1 MKQVKIFSESSH
13 SDLERELNGYLN
25 TLDHSNILRNIT
37 YNFPTEK
44 SKLWTAVVEV
54 DLYGGKPVFCAANKK
69 ELEEAVK
76 MYGDKAEAPFVVR
89 IPDGVSEIEYCAFE
103 EDASVGVILIP
114 DTITKIR
121 RFAFEKCS
129 NLQDVVIP
137 ESVNEIEEG
146 AFLECPKIR
155 NVYIPKSVTKIG
167 GYSITT
173 SAKTIKVDPKNPVY
187 DSRNDCNAIIETKT
201 NTLINGCCG
210 TIIPDSVTKI
220 AGSAFQFC
228 SDSPF
233 NFKIPDSVRE
243 IGPHAFDCCNLGSLR
258 IPDSIS
264 RIEDEVFTGCLLH
277 TVYIPNSVTY
287 ISSYAF
293 CCNYDL
299 QDIHIEINDPN
310 SVRFGDEDDCF
321 NHFMG
326 NDKRQRRLHVPIGT
340 KGLYDKHPAFEIFD
354 IIIEE

>member
-54 DLYGGKPVFCAANKK
+54 DLYGGKPVFWAANKK

-173 SAKTIKVDPKNPVY
+173 SAKTIKVDPENPVY
-187 DSRNDCNAIIETKT
+187 DSRNDCNAIIETNT

-210 TIIPDSVTKI
+210 TIIPNSVTKI
-220 AGSAFQFC
+220 AESAFQFC
-228 SDSPF
+228 SYFHSR
-233 NFKIPDSVRE
+233 IPDSVRE
-243 IGPHAFDCCNLGSLR
+243 IEPNAFDCCNLHSLR
-258 IPDSIS
+258 IPNSIS
-264 RIEDEVFTGCLLH
+264 RIENEVFIGSTLS
-277 TVYIPNSVTY
+277 TIYIPNSVNY
-287 ISSYAF
+287 IGTSAF
-293 CCNYDL
+293 CGCYNL
-299 QDIHIEINDPN
+299 TDIHIGINNPN
-310 SVRFGDEDDCF
+310 SVNFGDDNDCF
-321 NHFMG
+321 DDIKGDDN
-326 NDKRQRRLHVPIGT
+326 RQRRLWVPRGT
-340 KGLYDKHPAFEIFD
+340 RGLYDEHPAFEIFD
-354 IIIEE
+354 IIEE

>member
-1 MKQVKIFSESSH
+1 MKQVKIFRKSSL

-37 YNFPTEK
+37 YNLPTEK
-44 SKLWTAVVEV
+44 VKFWTAVVEV
-54 DLYGGKPVFCAANKK
+54 DLYGGKPVFWAANKK

-89 IPDGVSEIEYCAFE
+89 IPDGVSEIENRAFE
-103 EDASVGVILIP
+103 EDDSVGVILIP
-114 DTITKIR
+114 DTVTKIR
-121 RFAFEKCS
+121 HFAFEKCS

-173 SAKTIKVDPKNPVY
+173 SAETIKVDPENPVY
-187 DSRNDCNAIIETKT
+187 DSRNDCNAIIETNT

-220 AGSAFQFC
+220 AESAFQFC
-228 SDSPF
+228 SYF
-233 NFKIPDSVRE
+233 HFRIPDSVRE
-243 IGPHAFDCCNLGSLR
+243 IEPNAFDCCNLHSLR
-258 IPDSIS
+258 IPNSIS
-264 RIEDEVFTGCLLH
+264 RIENEVFIGSTLS
-277 TVYIPNSVTY
+277 TIYIPNSVNY
-287 ISSYAF
+287 IGTDAF
-293 CCNYDL
+293 CGCHNLTDV
-299 QDIHIEINDPN
+299 HIEINNPN
-310 SVRFGDEDDCF
+310 SVRFGDNDDCF
-321 NHFMG
+321 YNIKG
-326 NDKRQRRLHVPIGT
+326 NDKRQRRLHVPKGT
-340 KGLYDKHPAFEIFD
+340 KDLYDKHPAFEIFD

>member
-1 MKQVKIFSESSH
+1 MKQVKIFRESSH

-54 DLYGGKPVFCAANKK
+54 DLYGGKPVFWAANKK

-89 IPDGVSEIEYCAFE
+89 IPDGVSEIEFCAFE

-114 DTITKIR
+114 DTVTKIGG
-121 RFAFEKCS
+121 AFWKCS

-146 AFLECPKIR
+146 AFWECPKIR

-167 GYSITT
+167 SIIT

-187 DSRNDCNAIIETKT
+187 DSRNDCNAIIETNT

-220 AGSAFQFC
+220 AEYAFQFC
-228 SDSPF
+228 LHLPS

-243 IGPHAFDCCNLGSLR
+243 IGRNAFDCCGLYSLR
-258 IPDSIS
+258 IPNSIS
-264 RIEDEVFTGCLLH
+264 RIENEVFLGSTLS
-277 TVYIPNSVTY
+277 TIYIPNSVNY
-287 ISSYAF
+287 IGTDAF
-293 CCNYDL
+293 CGCHNLTDV
-299 QDIHIEINDPN
+299 HIEINDLN
-310 SVRFGDEDDCF
+310 NVTFGDNDDCF
-321 NHFMG
+321 YDIMG
-326 NDKRQRRLHVPIGT
+326 NDKRQRRLHVPKGT
-340 KGLYDKHPAFEIFD
+340 KDLYDKHPAFEIFD

>member
-54 DLYGGKPVFCAANKK
+54 DLYSGKPVFWAANKK

-89 IPDGVSEIEYCAFE
+89 IPDGVSEIEYCAFY

-114 DTITKIR
+114 DTVTKIGC
-121 RFAFEKCS
+121 FAFGKCS

-146 AFLECPKIR
+146 AFWECPKIR

-167 GYSITT
+167 SIIT

-187 DSRNDCNAIIETKT
+187 DSRNDCNAIIETNT

-210 TIIPDSVTKI
+210 TIIPNSVTKI
-220 AGSAFQFC
+220 AESAFQYC
-228 SDSPF
+228 SKIYY
-233 NFKIPDSVRE
+233 NFRIPDSVRE
-243 IGPHAFDCCNLGSLR
+243 IGRNAFDCCNLGSLR
-258 IPDSIS
+258 IPNSIS
-264 RIEDEVFTGCLLH
+264 RIETEVFNASTLS
-277 TVYIPNSVTY
+277 TIYIPNSVNY
-287 ISSYAF
+287 IDSFAF
-293 CCNYDL
+293 CNCYNLTDV
-299 QDIHIEINDPN
+299 HIEINDPN
-310 SVRFGDEDDCF
+310 SVKFGDNDDCF
-321 NHFMG
+321 DDIKGDDN
-326 NDKRQRRLHVPIGT
+326 RQRRLWVPRGT
-340 KGLYDKHPAFEIFD
+340 RGLYDEHPAFEIFD

>member
-54 DLYGGKPVFCAANKK
+54 DLYGGKPVFWAANKK

-114 DTITKIR
+114 DTVTKIGWG
-121 RFAFEKCS
+121 AFWKCS

-146 AFLECPKIR
+146 AFWECPKIR

-167 GYSITT
+167 SIIT
-173 SAKTIKVDPKNPVY
+173 SAKTIKVDPENPVY

-210 TIIPDSVTKI
+210 TIIPNSVTKI
-220 AGSAFQFC
+220 AESAFQFC
-228 SDSPF
+228 SKIYYY
-233 NFKIPDSVRE
+233 FKIPDSVRE
-243 IGPHAFDCCNLGSLR
+243 IGRNAFDCCNLHSLR
-258 IPDSIS
+258 IPNSIS
-264 RIEDEVFTGCLLH
+264 RIETEVFNASTLS
-277 TVYIPNSVTY
+277 TIYIPNSVTY
-287 ISSYAF
+287 IDSFAF
-293 CCNYDL
+293 CNCYNLTDV
-299 QDIHIEINDPN
+299 HIVINDLN
-310 SVRFGDEDDCF
+310 NVTFGDNDDCF
-321 NHFMG
+321 DDIKGDDN
-326 NDKRQRRLHVPIGT
+326 RQRRLWVPKGT
-340 KGLYDKHPAFEIFD
+340 KSLYDEHPAFEIFD
-354 IIIEE
+354 IIIEK

>member
-1 MKQVKIFSESSH
+1 MKQVKIFRESSH

-37 YNFPTEK
+37 YNLPTEK
-44 SKLWTAVVEV
+44 VKFWTAVVEV
-54 DLYGGKPVFCAANKK
+54 DLYGGKPVFWAANKK

-89 IPDGVSEIEYCAFE
+89 IPDGVSEIENRAFE
-103 EDASVGVILIP
+103 EDDSVGVILIP
-114 DTITKIR
+114 DTVTKIR
-121 RFAFEKCS
+121 HFAFEKCS

-173 SAKTIKVDPKNPVY
+173 SAETIKVDPENPVY
-187 DSRNDCNAIIETKT
+187 DSRNDCNAIIETNT

-220 AGSAFQFC
+220 AESAFQFC
-228 SDSPF
+228 SYF
-233 NFKIPDSVRE
+233 HFRIPDSVRE
-243 IGPHAFDCCNLGSLR
+243 IEPNAFDCCNLHSLR
-258 IPDSIS
+258 IPNSIS
-264 RIEDEVFTGCLLH
+264 RIENEVFIGSTLS
-277 TVYIPNSVTY
+277 TIYIPNSVNY
-287 ISSYAF
+287 IGTDAF
-293 CCNYDL
+293 CGCHNLTDV
-299 QDIHIEINDPN
+299 HIEINNPN
-310 SVRFGDEDDCF
+310 SVRFGDNDDCF
-321 NHFMG
+321 YNIKG
-326 NDKRQRRLHVPIGT
+326 NDKRQRRLHVPKGT
-340 KGLYDKHPAFEIFD
+340 KDLYDTHPAFEIFD

>member
-54 DLYGGKPVFCAANKK
+54 DLYGGKPVFWAANKK

-89 IPDGVSEIEYCAFE
+89 IPDGVSEIEDSAFE
-103 EDASVGVILIP
+103 EDDSVGVILIP
-114 DTITKIR
+114 DTVTKIR

-146 AFLECPKIR
+146 AFWECPKIR

-167 GYSITT
+167 G
-173 SAKTIKVDPKNPVY
+173 
-187 DSRNDCNAIIETKT
+187 
-201 NTLINGCCG
+201 
-210 TIIPDSVTKI
+210 
-220 AGSAFQFC
+220 
-228 SDSPF
+228 
-233 NFKIPDSVRE
+233 
-243 IGPHAFDCCNLGSLR
+243 
-258 IPDSIS
+258 
-264 RIEDEVFTGCLLH
+264 
-277 TVYIPNSVTY
+277 
-287 ISSYAF
+287 
-293 CCNYDL
+293 
-299 QDIHIEINDPN
+299 
-310 SVRFGDEDDCF
+310 
-321 NHFMG
+321 
-326 NDKRQRRLHVPIGT
+326 
-340 KGLYDKHPAFEIFD
+340 
-354 IIIEE
+354 

>member
-54 DLYGGKPVFCAANKK
+54 DLYGGKPVFWAANKK

-114 DTITKIR
+114 DTVTKIGWG
-121 RFAFEKCS
+121 AFWKCS

-146 AFLECPKIR
+146 AFWECPKIR

-167 GYSITT
+167 SIIT
-173 SAKTIKVDPKNPVY
+173 SAKTIKVDPENPVY

-220 AGSAFQFC
+220 EEYAFQFC
-228 SDSPF
+228 SF
-233 NFKIPDSVRE
+233 FHFRIPDSVRE
-243 IGPHAFDCCNLGSLR
+243 IEPNAFDCCNLHSLR
-258 IPDSIS
+258 IPNSIS
-264 RIEDEVFTGCLLH
+264 RIENEVFIGSTLS
-277 TVYIPNSVTY
+277 TIYIPNSVNY
-287 ISSYAF
+287 IGTDAF
-293 CCNYDL
+293 CGCYNLTDV
-299 QDIHIEINDPN
+299 HIEINDLN
-310 SVRFGDEDDCF
+310 NVTFGDNDDCF
-321 NHFMG
+321 YDIKGDDN
-326 NDKRQRRLHVPIGT
+326 RQRLLWVPKGT
-340 KGLYDKHPAFEIFD
+340 KSLYDEHPAFEIFD
-354 IIIEE
+354 IIEK

>member
-25 TLDHSNILRNIT
+25 TLDHSNISRNIT
-37 YNFPTEK
+37 YNFPTET

-54 DLYGGKPVFCAANKK
+54 DLYGGKPVFWAANKK

-89 IPDGVSEIEYCAFE
+89 IPDGVSEIEDSAFE
-103 EDASVGVILIP
+103 EDDSVGVILIP
-114 DTITKIR
+114 DTVTKIR
-121 RFAFEKCS
+121 RFAFLDCS

-137 ESVNEIEEG
+137 ESVNEIEG
-146 AFLECPKIR
+146 CAFWGCPKIR

-167 GYSITT
+167 SIIT
-173 SAKTIKVDPKNPVY
+173 SAKTIKVDPENPVY
-187 DSRNDCNAIIETKT
+187 DSRNDCNAIIETNT

-220 AGSAFQFC
+220 AEYAFQFC
-228 SDSPF
+228 LHLPS

-243 IGPHAFDCCNLGSLR
+243 IGRNAFDCCGLYSLR
-258 IPDSIS
+258 IPNSIS
-264 RIEDEVFTGCLLH
+264 RIETEVFLGSKLSTISIPDSVNYIDTCAFCGCYDL
-277 TVYIPNSVTY
+277 TDTYIEINNPNSV
-287 ISSYAF
+287 
-293 CCNYDL
+293 
-299 QDIHIEINDPN
+299 Q
-310 SVRFGDEDDCF
+310 FGDNDDCF
-321 NHFMG
+321 DDIKRDDN
-326 NDKRQRRLHVPIGT
+326 RQRRLHVPKGT
-340 KGLYDKHPAFEIFD
+340 KDLYDEHPAFEIFD

>member
-54 DLYGGKPVFCAANKK
+54 DLYGGKPVFWAANKK

-89 IPDGVSEIEYCAFE
+89 IPDGKSEIEGRAFE
-103 EDASVGVILIP
+103 DDESVGVILIP
-114 DTITKIR
+114 DTVTKIGHD
-121 RFAFEKCS
+121 AFEKCS

-167 GYSITT
+167 GCSITT
-173 SAKTIKVDPKNPVY
+173 SAETIKVDPENPVY
-187 DSRNDCNAIIETKT
+187 DSRNDCNAIIETNT

-210 TIIPDSVTKI
+210 TIIPNSVTKI
-220 AGSAFQFC
+220 AESAFQFC
-228 SDSPF
+228 SYF
-233 NFKIPDSVRE
+233 HFRIPDSVRE
-243 IGPHAFDCCNLGSLR
+243 IEPNAFDCCNLHSLR
-258 IPDSIS
+258 ISNSIS
-264 RIEDEVFTGCLLH
+264 RIENEVFIGSTFS
-277 TVYIPNSVTY
+277 TIYIPNSVTY
-287 ISSYAF
+287 ISSCAF
-293 CCNYDL
+293 CCNYNL

-310 SVRFGDEDDCF
+310 NVTFGDKDDCF
-321 NHFMG
+321 NYFMG
-326 NDKRQRRLHVPIGT
+326 DDRRQRRLHVPKGT
-340 KGLYDKHPAFEIFD
+340 KGLYQGHPAFKEFD

>member
-13 SDLERELNGYLN
+13 SDLERELNSYLN

-37 YNFPTEK
+37 YNFPTET

-54 DLYGGKPVFCAANKK
+54 DLYGGKPVFWAANKK

-114 DTITKIR
+114 DTVTKIGR
-121 RFAFEKCS
+121 DAFWNCS

-173 SAKTIKVDPKNPVY
+173 SAKTIKVDPENPVY

-220 AGSAFQFC
+220 EEYAFHFC
-228 SDSPF
+228 SQLPY
-233 NFKIPDSVRE
+233 NFKIPNSVRE

-264 RIEDEVFTGCLLH
+264 TIEDEVFTGCPLH
-277 TVYIPNSVTY
+277 TVYIPNSVNY
-287 ISSYAF
+287 IGTDAF
-293 CCNYDL
+293 CGCHDL
-299 QDIHIEINDPN
+299 TDVHIEINDLN
-310 SVRFGDEDDCF
+310 NVTFGDNDDCF
-321 NHFMG
+321 YNIKG
-326 NDKRQRRLHVPIGT
+326 NDKRQRRLHVPKGT
-340 KGLYDKHPAFEIFD
+340 KDLYDKHPAFEIFD

>member
-1 MKQVKIFSESSH
+1 MNQVKIFSESSH

-54 DLYGGKPVFCAANKK
+54 DLYGGKPVFWAANKK

-89 IPDGVSEIEYCAFE
+89 IPDGVSEIENSAFE
-103 EDASVGVILIP
+103 EDESVGIILIP
-114 DTITKIR
+114 DTVTKIGA
-121 RFAFEKCS
+121 FAFMECP
-129 NLQDVVIP
+129 NLHNVVIP
-137 ESVNEIEEG
+137 ESVNEIDG
-146 AFLECPKIR
+146 CAFWKCPKIR
-155 NVYIPKSVTKIG
+155 NIFIPKSVTNIG
-167 GYSITT
+167 GTIIT
-173 SAKTIKVDPKNPVY
+173 SAETIKVDPENPVY

-228 SDSPF
+228 SDFSTK
-233 NFKIPDSVRE
+233 FKIPDSVRE
-243 IGPHAFDCCNLGSLR
+243 IGRNAFDCCNLGILR
-258 IPDSIS
+258 IPNSIS
-264 RIEDEVFTGCLLH
+264 RIETEVFNASTLS
-277 TVYIPNSVTY
+277 TIYIPNSVTY
-287 ISSYAF
+287 IDSFAF
-293 CCNYDL
+293 CNCYNLTDV
-299 QDIHIEINDPN
+299 HIEINDLN
-310 SVRFGDEDDCF
+310 NVTFGDNDDCF
-321 NHFMG
+321 DDIKGDDN
-326 NDKRQRRLHVPIGT
+326 RQRRLWVPKGT
-340 KGLYDKHPAFEIFD
+340 KSLYDEHPAFEIFD

>member
-173 SAKTIKVDPKNPVY
+173 SAKTIKVDPENPVY
-187 DSRNDCNAIIETKT
+187 DSRNDCNAIIETNT

-210 TIIPDSVTKI
+210 TIIPNSVTKI
-220 AGSAFQFC
+220 AESAFQFC
-228 SDSPF
+228 SYFHSR
-233 NFKIPDSVRE
+233 IPDSVRE
-243 IGPHAFDCCNLGSLR
+243 IEPNAFDCCNLHSLR
-258 IPDSIS
+258 IPNSIS
-264 RIEDEVFTGCLLH
+264 RIENEVFIGSTLS
-277 TVYIPNSVTY
+277 TIYIPNSVNY
-287 ISSYAF
+287 IGTDAF
-293 CCNYDL
+293 CGCHNLTDV
-299 QDIHIEINDPN
+299 HIEINDPN
-310 SVRFGDEDDCF
+310 SVKFGDNDDCF
-321 NHFMG
+321 DVIKGDDN
-326 NDKRQRRLHVPIGT
+326 RQRRLWVPNGT
-340 KGLYDKHPAFEIFD
+340 RGLYDEHPAFEIFD
-354 IIIEE
+354 IIIEK

>member
-1 MKQVKIFSESSH
+1 MKQVKIFSKSSL
-13 SDLERELNGYLN
+13 SDLERVLNGYLN

-37 YNFPTEK
+37 YNFPTET

-54 DLYGGKPVFCAANKK
+54 DLYGGKPVFWAANKK

-114 DTITKIR
+114 DTVTKIGSY
-121 RFAFEKCS
+121 AFMRCS

-146 AFLECPKIR
+146 AFWECPKIR
-155 NVYIPKSVTKIG
+155 NVYIPKSVTNIG
-167 GYSITT
+167 GTIIT
-173 SAKTIKVDPKNPVY
+173 SAETIKVDPENPVY
-187 DSRNDCNAIIETKT
+187 DSRNNCNAIIETKT

-228 SDSPF
+228 SDFSTK
-233 NFKIPDSVRE
+233 FKIPDSVRE
-243 IGPHAFDCCNLGSLR
+243 IGRNAFDCCNLGSLQ
-258 IPDSIS
+258 IPNSIS
-264 RIEDEVFTGCLLH
+264 RIETEVFNASTLS
-277 TVYIPNSVTY
+277 TIYIPNSVNY
-287 ISSYAF
+287 IDTNAF
-293 CCNYDL
+293 CGCYNLTDV
-299 QDIHIEINDPN
+299 HIKINNPD
-310 SVRFGDEDDCF
+310 SVKFGDDNDCF
-321 NHFMG
+321 DDIKG
-326 NDKRQRRLHVPIGT
+326 DDKRQRRLWIPEGT
-340 KGLYDKHPAFEIFD
+340 KSLYDKHPAFKEFD
-354 IIIEE
+354 IILEE

>member
-54 DLYGGKPVFCAANKK
+54 DLYGGKPVFWAANKK

-89 IPDGVSEIEYCAFE
+89 IPDGVSEIENRAFE
-103 EDASVGVILIP
+103 EDESVGVILIP
-114 DTITKIR
+114 DTVTKIR
-121 RFAFEKCS
+121 HFAFEKCS

-146 AFLECPKIR
+146 AFWECPKIR

-167 GYSITT
+167 RYSITT
-173 SAKTIKVDPKNPVY
+173 SAKTIKVDPENPVY
-187 DSRNDCNAIIETKT
+187 DSRNNCNAIIETKT

-210 TIIPDSVTKI
+210 TIIPNSVTNI
-220 AGSAFQFC
+220 AEYAFQFC
-228 SDSPF
+228 LHLPS

-243 IGPHAFDCCNLGSLR
+243 IEPNAFDCCNLHSLR
-258 IPDSIS
+258 IPNSIS
-264 RIEDEVFTGCLLH
+264 RIENEVFIGSTLS
-277 TVYIPNSVTY
+277 TIYIPNSVNY
-287 ISSYAF
+287 IGTDAF
-293 CCNYDL
+293 CGCYNLTDV
-299 QDIHIEINDPN
+299 HIEINDLN
-310 SVRFGDEDDCF
+310 NVTFGDNDDCF
-321 NHFMG
+321 YDIKGDDN
-326 NDKRQRRLHVPIGT
+326 RQRRLWVPKGT
-340 KGLYDKHPAFEIFD
+340 KSLYDEHPAFEIFD
-354 IIIEE
+354 IIEK